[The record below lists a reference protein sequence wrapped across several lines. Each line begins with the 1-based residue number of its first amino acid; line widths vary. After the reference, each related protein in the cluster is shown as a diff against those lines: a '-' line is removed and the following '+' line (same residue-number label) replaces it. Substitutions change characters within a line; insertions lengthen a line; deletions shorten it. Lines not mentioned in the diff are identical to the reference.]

1 MAVVRSP
8 TKVAIASL
16 MKSVSDL
23 KNEKNPKSHLTI
35 YETLTQL
42 GAKSSFLKDETCN
55 DILHSVAVPVTLQD
69 ISTGNDNLV
78 LAALGFLGGLLQVVK
93 LPLEKQASVIEV
105 LTKKLCQVSEKNQS
119 RKLMWSLANL
129 QFDVQ
134 LQESH
139 LTKMLQAACLFLEEN
154 PPVTSLSTVCESLN
168 TLRNIGLRKED
179 FFSKNLT
186 MVLSAVIPWLF
197 NEADRIRELS
207 LACLEPFTAE
217 IAKRKLLD
225 SSFQTLLRN
234 KYYGVLSQLVSG
246 ESADSLKIWSFLIQA
261 FGTQLHDSVTL
272 LNELLKIEESA
283 LKCKNPVYRQCALE
297 HWKYIIDCFAL
308 NPVVLNNSKRIKLV
322 LVPLKSTDTRT
333 VDFSITKIELW
344 WHLLNRLG
352 PDATLRF
359 QEVTLPLLH
368 FCFGIHDEKQPTK
381 GTALVFANILP
392 LTTTVLAGILSLET
406 EFKGLS
412 MGTVELLRSY
422 PFINSEDFCTNV
434 ESFSRW
440 VLLTLNLKS
449 KTDHTAGVY
458 GTAIRSF
465 VERCSSTDQREPLK
479 VFILS
484 LMETITSKPVLM
496 EVVFDVLTTA
506 FRFSLLTELM
516 TENMDVLLHWFVE
529 NEPLPAHPFVRFLTK
544 FFEAGIIWNVA
555 KFTSKIMSFLENL
568 CRAPDEASK
577 SATTELWI
585 LFARAL
591 ISKSHV
597 THLRNANV
605 QSLLLPLTWPPI
617 QSNESVF
624 LPWSTLLSA
633 WAKEDSSVIEKVV
646 NPRGVNEIDVEE
658 PCTHIV
664 LSALRSELPLYFK
677 EISSWIKCWTESWLK
692 LANVEENR
700 QKCLD
705 LLVNFLSVF
714 VDELKVEKESD
725 LFMGAVKSCFQVN
738 TLSKE
743 VTEILNRVFGSAS
756 AAVKAPNVQKLR
768 KHNNICKIFSPL
780 IQRNLL
786 TKNKQKSKSLDDF
799 VVIQTPE
806 KKKRVLTE
814 HQKEVMR
821 AKRRATCGVPAM
833 YNDLSQ
839 SSQTTD
845 SMDTQ
850 SVNDNPITSVAS
862 NVTIAR
868 EEDALLEPPVILQQ
882 AEVLNELP
890 GNGNP
895 VVGPSNLDQPT
906 AVNEFFKK
914 DSKLRSK
921 VSVTMCKLPSR
932 RSLRRSLPASAV
944 SSQFPSSTEE
954 CPEAFQRPGPASK
967 KRGYKKNVASDN
979 LECNRQHETSLESPV
994 EENHNKENGLIDSE
1008 VTQISS
1014 PPSNSLGIA
1023 RTVESADDGLKLCH
1037 TALSS
1042 VSNEPN
1048 DAKISSVDAC
1058 ADAVTTPEI
1067 VELSNIKPVLEESKS
1082 VSDVLVK
1089 DWIDSDE
1096 SVAEDSSVSE
1106 KQKELSIEIL
1116 DCKEELKENPLDFV
1130 EVVDQTFTMNKDGVQ
1145 VCPMDSNELTTLST
1159 GQLAEEVI
1167 VVDTMPLTV
1176 EQRKPPIDVP
1186 VLENNNIEGLIGS
1199 THPETLQQKLPFVP
1213 LKSLIK
1219 SFSLRTKKGAA
1230 PKSVG
1235 PSPTTG
1241 KRGAHILEL
1250 SRKIHNEPPSKKSKK
1265 GDSPQKEIGDSPI
1278 CNTSMGELVVTPE
1291 GSPART
1297 APWLPRTYSPY
1308 ASPSTGILKKRAVI
1322 EESEEVGEG
1331 SYSPASS
1338 SCKSRRVSFAD
1349 PEVSHSVKISP
1360 IKKRLSRAR
1369 TRRSLITT
1377 YDDSL
1382 NSEEPSLKEEI
1393 ESSVSTEY
1401 ASECLEKSTDE
1412 VVSLS
1417 NDSLQA
1423 GTQACSSTANEPS
1436 TDSCS
1441 QANEQDSNESAIAD
1455 GDDSSGITE
1464 PQEIAVPEEIQE
1476 TAIYPAATD
1485 CIDSLALIV
1494 DRVTSPTSKGPIL
1507 TVLEKLG
1514 VRTIG
1519 DFCALS
1525 ETDIKGLD
1533 FKLPQHETIKQF
1545 LESHFARK
1553 SIART
1558 DPQIPHEVEGVGM
1571 EVISPTYT
1579 EDVES
1584 GPVVE
1589 SSCGVRTDEL
1599 VKSLE
1604 EQKIE
1609 ESNKTL
1615 DSSPN
1620 GQIIDDSPEVLCSSH
1635 MSSNEINTCALVNS
1649 EAAKGSDEIIGDLKE
1664 SHSCSESST
1673 LLNTSSVSSKTNTTA
1688 NSIVISQSGV
1698 HEADDL
1704 LCLSAHDIVN
1714 IIERHPLKDEIL
1726 SLITRKYVSLSFSL
1740 NGKVFPIS
1748 NNF

>member
-1 MAVVRSP
+1 MAVVKSP
-8 TKVAIASL
+8 TKVAMASL

-55 DILHSVAVPVTLQD
+55 DILHSVAIPVTLQD

-93 LPLEKQASVIEV
+93 LPLEKQALVIEV
-105 LTKKLCQVSEKNQS
+105 LTKKLCKVSEKNLS

-139 LTKMLQAACLFLEEN
+139 LKKMLQAACLFLEDN

-168 TLRNIGLRKED
+168 ALRNIGLRNEG
-179 FFSKNLT
+179 FFSRNLT
-186 MVLSAVIPWLF
+186 TVLSAALPWLF

-207 LACLEPFTAE
+207 LACLEPFTAS

-308 NPVVLNNSKRIKLV
+308 NPAVLNNSKRIKLV

-368 FCFGIHDEKQPTK
+368 FCFGVQDGKQTTK
-381 GTALVFANILP
+381 GTAFVFTNILP
-392 LTTTVLAGILSLET
+392 LATTVLAGILSLET
-406 EFKGLS
+406 EFKSPAIGN
-412 MGTVELLRSY
+412 VELLRSY
-422 PFINSEDFCTNV
+422 PFLNSEDFCANV
-434 ESFSRW
+434 ESFSQW
-440 VLLTLNLKS
+440 VLLTLNLKP
-449 KTDHTAGVY
+449 KTDNTAGVY
-458 GTAIRSF
+458 GKAIKSII
-465 VERCSSTDQREPLK
+465 ERCSSTDQREQLK

-484 LMETITSKPVLM
+484 LVETITSKPVLM
-496 EVVFDVLTTA
+496 EVVFDVITA
-506 FRFSLLTELM
+506 AFSFSLLTELM

-529 NEPLPAHPFVRFLTK
+529 NEPLPAHPFVRFLTQ

-555 KFTSKIMSFLENL
+555 KFTSKIMNTLESL
-568 CRAPDEASK
+568 YRTPDEASK
-577 SATTELWI
+577 SASTELWI

-597 THLRNANV
+597 IDLHNANV
-605 QSLLLPLTWPPI
+605 KSLLLPLTWPRI
-617 QSNESVF
+617 HSNECLF
-624 LPWSTLLSA
+624 HPWSTLLST
-633 WAKEDSSVIEKVV
+633 WAKQDSSIVEKVLY
-646 NPRGVNEIDVEE
+646 PRGANEVDAVE

-677 EISSWIKCWTESWLK
+677 EISSWIQSWAESWLK

-700 QKCLD
+700 QKCLN
-705 LLVNFLSVF
+705 LLGNFLSMF
-714 VDELKVEKESD
+714 VDELKVEKELD
-725 LFMGAVKSCFQVN
+725 LFMGAVKSCFPVN

-743 VTEILNRVFGSAS
+743 VTEILNGIFGPPS

-768 KHNNICKIFSPL
+768 KHNNICKIFAPL

-786 TKNKQKSKSLDDF
+786 TKNKQKSKPLDDF

-821 AKRRATCGVPAM
+821 DKRRATCGVPAM

-850 SVNDNPITSVAS
+850 SVNDTPVPSVVS
-862 NVTIAR
+862 NVTIVR

-890 GNGNP
+890 GNENP
-895 VVGPSNLDQPT
+895 VVGPGNLDQPT
-906 AVNEFFKK
+906 SVNEFFKK

-932 RSLRRSLPASAV
+932 RSLRRSLPASTV
-944 SSQFPSSTEE
+944 SSQSPSSTEE

-967 KRGYKKNVASDN
+967 KRGFKKNATFSKP
-979 LECNRQHETSLESPV
+979 EANRQQENSLESPV
-994 EENHNKENGLIDSE
+994 EESHNKENGSIDSE
-1008 VTQISS
+1008 VMQISS
-1014 PPSNSLGIA
+1014 FPSSSLGNVQTI
-1023 RTVESADDGLKLCH
+1023 ESADDGAKLSH
-1037 TALSS
+1037 PVVSS
-1042 VSNEPN
+1042 VSDEPN
-1048 DAKISSVDAC
+1048 DAKTSSVDTCSDEGTAS
-1058 ADAVTTPEI
+1058 EI
-1067 VELSNIKPVLEESKS
+1067 EKPSHVECVAEEPKS
-1082 VSDVLVK
+1082 VSDALVK

-1096 SVAEDSSVSE
+1096 SVVEDSTVSE
-1106 KQKELSIEIL
+1106 KQKELPTEISL
-1116 DCKEELKENPLDFV
+1116 DCKEELKENFLAAAEV
-1130 EVVDQTFTMNKDGVQ
+1130 VVDQTSNVNKDGVE
-1145 VCPMDSNELTTLST
+1145 VCPTDSNELTSQST
-1159 GQLAEEVI
+1159 GQLVEEVM
-1167 VVDTMPLTV
+1167 VVDTMPCTRITEPLKT
-1176 EQRKPPIDVP
+1176 PIDVP
-1186 VLENNNIEGLIGS
+1186 VLENNNTEGLIGS
-1199 THPETLQQKLPFVP
+1199 AHPETLQQKLPLVP

-1219 SFSLRTKKGAA
+1219 SFSLRTKKGTV

-1265 GDSPQKEIGDSPI
+1265 TDSPPKEIGDSPI

-1308 ASPSTGILKKRAVI
+1308 ASPSTGILKKRAIV
-1322 EESEEVGEG
+1322 EDSEEVGEG

-1338 SCKSRRVSFAD
+1338 ACKARRVSFAD

-1360 IKKRLSRAR
+1360 IKKKLSRAR

-1377 YDDSL
+1377 YDNSL
-1382 NSEEPSLKEEI
+1382 ISEEPSLKEEI
-1393 ESSVSTEY
+1393 ESSVSIEN
-1401 ASECLEKSTDE
+1401 ASKCLEDAPANE
-1412 VVSLS
+1412 VVSIS
-1417 NDSLQA
+1417 NDSVPADTLR
-1423 GTQACSSTANEPS
+1423 GSPTTDEPS
-1436 TDSCS
+1436 PDSCS
-1441 QANEQDSNESAIAD
+1441 LANEQESSKLTIAD
-1455 GDDSSGITE
+1455 RDATNEILE
-1464 PQEIAVPEEIQE
+1464 PQDIEVPEEIQE

-1558 DPQIPHEVEGVGM
+1558 DSQISHEEEGVDI
-1571 EVISPTYT
+1571 EAISPTDT
-1579 EDVES
+1579 GNVES
-1584 GPVVE
+1584 EPVVN
-1589 SSCGVRTDEL
+1589 TDEL

-1604 EQKIE
+1604 EQKVE
-1609 ESNKTL
+1609 ESIKTP

-1620 GQIIDDSPEVLCSSH
+1620 GQIIDDSPEMLFSSH
-1635 MSSNEINTCALVNS
+1635 MNNNEKNSCALVNS
-1649 EAAKGSDEIIGDLKE
+1649 ETTEVSDEIISDLGE
-1664 SHSCSESST
+1664 SHSCSETPT
-1673 LLNTSSVSSKTNTTA
+1673 LLNTSSVSPKTNPTA
-1688 NSIVISQSGV
+1688 DTIAISRSSV

-1704 LCLSAHDIVN
+1704 LGLSANEIVN

-1726 SLITRKYVSLSFSL
+1726 SLITRKYVSLSFTL

>member
-1 MAVVRSP
+1 MAVVKSP
-8 TKVAIASL
+8 TKVAVASL

-93 LPLEKQASVIEV
+93 LPLEKQTLVIEV
-105 LTKKLCQVSEKNQS
+105 LTKKLSKVSEKNLS

-129 QFDVQ
+129 QFDIQ

-139 LTKMLQAACLFLEEN
+139 LKKMLQAACLFLEDN

-168 TLRNIGLRKED
+168 ALRNIGLRNEE
-179 FFSKNLT
+179 FFSRNMTKVLT
-186 MVLSAVIPWLF
+186 AVIPWLF

-207 LACLEPFTAE
+207 LACLEPFTAG
-217 IAKRKLLD
+217 IAKEKLLD

-308 NPVVLNNSKRIKLV
+308 NPAVLNNSKRIKLV

-344 WHLLNRLG
+344 WHLLKRLG
-352 PDATLRF
+352 PDATFRF

-368 FCFGIHDEKQPTK
+368 FCFGVQDEKQSTK

-392 LTTTVLAGILSLET
+392 LATAVLAGILSLET
-406 EFKGLS
+406 EFKS
-412 MGTVELLRSY
+412 IPMGNVELLRSY
-422 PFINSEDFCTNV
+422 PFLNSEDFCTNV

-440 VLLTLNLKS
+440 LLLTLNLKP
-449 KTDHTAGVY
+449 KTDNTAGVY

-484 LMETITSKPVLM
+484 LVETITTKPVLM

-506 FRFSLLTELM
+506 FSFSLLTELL
-516 TENMDVLLHWFVE
+516 TENMDVLLQWFVKT
-529 NEPLPAHPFVRFLTK
+529 NLFLHTP
-544 FFEAGIIWNVA
+544 GIIWNVA
-555 KFTSKIMSFLENL
+555 KFTSKILSILESL

-577 SATTELWI
+577 SASTELWI

-597 THLRNANV
+597 IHLPNANV
-605 QSLLLPLTWPPI
+605 QSLLLPLTWPRI

-624 LPWSTLLSA
+624 LPWSTLLST
-633 WAKEDSSVIEKVV
+633 WAKQESSVIEKVLY
-646 NPRGVNEIDVEE
+646 PRGVHEVDAEE
-658 PCTHIV
+658 PCSHVV
-664 LSALRSELPLYFK
+664 LSALHSEFPLYFK
-677 EISSWIKCWTESWLK
+677 EISSWIKSWTESWLK

-705 LLVNFLSVF
+705 LLVNFLTVF
-714 VDELKVEKESD
+714 VDELKVEKEFD
-725 LFMGAVKSCFQVN
+725 LFMGAVKSSFPVN

-743 VTEILNRVFGSAS
+743 VMEILNGVFGPAS

-768 KHNNICKIFSPL
+768 KHNNICKVFAPL

-786 TKNKQKSKSLDDF
+786 TKNRQKSKPSDDF

-821 AKRRATCGVPAM
+821 DKRRATCGVPAM

-850 SVNDNPITSVAS
+850 SVTDTPISSVAS
-862 NVTIAR
+862 SVAIAR

-890 GNGNP
+890 GNENP
-895 VVGPSNLDQPT
+895 VVGPGNLDQPT
-906 AVNEFFKK
+906 TVSEFFKK

-932 RSLRRSLPASAV
+932 RSLRRSLPAAAV
-944 SSQFPSSTEE
+944 SSQSPSSTEE
-954 CPEAFQRPGPASK
+954 CTDTFQRPGPASR
-967 KRGYKKNVASDN
+967 KRGFKRNVTSSKP
-979 LECNRQHETSLESPV
+979 ECSRQHETSLEPPV
-994 EENHNKENGLIDSE
+994 EESHNKENGSIDYE

-1014 PPSNSLGIA
+1014 PPSSSLRNAQTI
-1023 RTVESADDGLKLCH
+1023 ESADDGAKVSH
-1037 TALSS
+1037 TAVSS

-1048 DAKISSVDAC
+1048 DAKISSDDTC
-1058 ADAVTTPEI
+1058 ADKVTTPQI
-1067 VELSNIKPVLEESKS
+1067 VELSNVKRVSEESKS

-1096 SVAEDSSVSE
+1096 SVAEDSSVSD
-1106 KQKELSIEIL
+1106 KQKEVSVDISV
-1116 DCKEELKENPLDFV
+1116 DCKEKLNENQLGLPEV
-1130 EVVDQTFTMNKDGVQ
+1130 VVDQTFTTDKDDVE
-1145 VCPMDSNELTTLST
+1145 VCPTDNELPSPTT
-1159 GQLAEEVI
+1159 GQLAEEVM
-1167 VVDTMPLTV
+1167 VVDTITTT
-1176 EQRKPPIDVP
+1176 EQTKPPIDVP
-1186 VLENNNIEGLIGS
+1186 VLENNNIEGLLGS
-1199 THPETLQQKLPFVP
+1199 THPETHQQKQPFVP

-1219 SFSLRTKKGAA
+1219 SFSLRTKKGTV

-1250 SRKIHNEPPSKKSKK
+1250 SRKINNEPPSKKSKK
-1265 GDSPQKEIGDSPI
+1265 TDSPQKEVGDSPI

-1308 ASPSTGILKKRAVI
+1308 ASPSTGILKKRAII

-1338 SCKSRRVSFAD
+1338 ACKARRVSFAD

-1382 NSEEPSLKEEI
+1382 NSEEPSLKEEN
-1393 ESSVSTEY
+1393 ESSVSIENAT
-1401 ASECLEKSTDE
+1401 ECLEKSPADE

-1417 NDSLQA
+1417 NDSLA
-1423 GTQACSSTANEPS
+1423 ADTLGCSSTADEPS
-1436 TDSCS
+1436 PDSCS
-1441 QANEQDSNESAIAD
+1441 QANEQESSKLPITD
-1455 GDDSSGITE
+1455 RDDTSGVTE
-1464 PQEIAVPEEIQE
+1464 PQDIEVPEEIQE

-1545 LESHFARK
+1545 LESHFAKK

-1558 DPQIPHEVEGVGM
+1558 DPQISHEEGVSM
-1571 EVISPTYT
+1571 EVISPT
-1579 EDVES
+1579 DVGNVES
-1584 GPVVE
+1584 VPAAN
-1589 SSCGVRTDEL
+1589 TDEL

-1609 ESNKTL
+1609 DSIKTP

-1620 GQIIDDSPEVLCSSH
+1620 GQIIDDSPEMLFSNH
-1635 MSSNEINTCALVNS
+1635 MSSNEKNTCALVNS
-1649 EAAKGSDEIIGDLKE
+1649 ETTEGSDEIIGDLEE
-1664 SHSCSESST
+1664 SHSCSEIPS
-1673 LLNTSSVSSKTNTTA
+1673 LLNTSSASPKTNTTA
-1688 NSIVISQSGV
+1688 DSAMMPQRGV
-1698 HEADDL
+1698 HETDGL
-1704 LCLSAHDIVN
+1704 LCLSANDIVN

-1726 SLITRKYVSLSFSL
+1726 SLITRKYVSLSFTL